1 MICYL
6 PKWWS
11 FLTYD
16 GFKSHMNV
24 TYSLK
29 TFAEERIKVGKEEAG
44 TRTFNQAHDKLQE
57 KQDKSQTRKLLE
69 WAR

>member
-1 MICYL
+1 MIRDL

-24 TYSLK
+24 TDALK
-29 TFAEERIKVGKEEAG
+29 NVAEEMIKVGKEEAG
-44 TRTFNQAHDKLQE
+44 TIAFYKAYDKF
-57 KQDKSQTRKLLE
+57 
-69 WAR
+69 